1 MEVLFNKVSF
11 LLLSSYYFGDAR
23 SHSCCETDG
32 KTLPWNDGP
41 RQHYMWLAKGARG
54 IFRLRGSQGRI

>member
-41 RQHYMWLAKGARG
+41 RQHYMCWLKEQE
-54 IFRLRGSQGRI
+54 GSLD